1 MRLLAALVLTCGCVG
16 AVEPAWVSGFV
27 LHELTGQPIRRVQVT
42 LRPGRAG
49 EAAVGALTDDRGR
62 FEIVDIPP
70 GSYSLIVERDGFL
83 GSSLAR
89 LDGYRMPRFFRLNGG
104 DRLENLQ
111 VRLRPWSVI
120 AGRVR
125 HDDAEPAVATSV
137 LLYQQ
142 TRRRGR
148 SAYRVAATI
157 RTNDR
162 GEYRVYGLAPG
173 AYLMAARYDREGA
186 FERLVDSASAAGSES
201 YGVTFYPSA
210 SLISEAMPI
219 DVGVGQE
226 LLGVDVYL
234 KRVRK
239 RTVRGIVTSGWTG
252 RRLTGVN
259 LGLEQMDR
267 DNAGVLREPVKV
279 TFNRNGE
286 FEMRDVLPGRYLLVA
301 DTDEGG
307 RRLVARRP
315 LTVGE
320 ASIEGIELV
329 LAPEQAWTVRIRSD
343 DARLNV
349 KQLRVLFV
357 PGDATAPEVEARLT
371 EEGLFRATLQ
381 PDQTYDVYL
390 DNLPSDAYQ
399 KETTL
404 EGKLVRSVSTGRGEP
419 PAVLVVTVAK
429 SNSAVIG
436 QVMVDGWRVASGVNV
451 TLVPEPLEGRAAQY
465 RETFTNEYG
474 WFEITGIA
482 PGRYRAIAWSDEA
495 PCDFF
500 DAAAVAACGGGIV
513 EVTDSG
519 RFPIGLR
526 LQGSY

>member
-1 MRLLAALVLTCGCVG
+1 MRSLAALVMVCGWLD
-16 AVEPAWVSGFV
+16 AAERASISGFV
-27 LHELTGQPIRRVQVT
+27 LHELTGQPLRRVQIT
-42 LRPGRAG
+42 LRPARAG
-49 EAAVGALTDDRGR
+49 EAATGALTDDGGR
-62 FEIVDIPP
+62 FEVADIPA
-70 GSYSLIVERDGFL
+70 GSYSLVVERDGFL
-83 GSSLAR
+83 ASSLAR
-89 LDGYRMPRFFRLNGG
+89 QDGYRLPPYFRLNGG
-104 DRLENLQ
+104 DRLEDVR
-111 VRLRPWSVI
+111 VRLRPWSVV

-142 TRRRGR
+142 IRRRGR
-148 SAYRVAATI
+148 PAYRVAATT

-186 FERLVDSASAAGSES
+186 FERLVGSAAGTES

-210 SLISEAMPI
+210 SLIGEAMPI
-219 DVGVGQE
+219 EVGVGQE

-239 RTVRGIVTSGWTG
+239 RTIGGILTSGLTG

-267 DNAGVLREPVKV
+267 ENSGALREPVKV

-286 FEMRDVLPGRYLLVA
+286 FEMRDVLPGRYLIVA

-315 LTVGE
+315 MTVGE

-329 LAPEQAWTVRIRSD
+329 LAPEQTWTVRIRSG
-343 DARLNV
+343 DAGLNA

-357 PGDATAPEVEARLT
+357 PADATAPEVEARLT
-371 EEGLFRATLQ
+371 DEGLFRATLQ
-381 PDQTYDVYL
+381 PDQSYDVYI
-390 DNLPSDAYQ
+390 DNLPGDMYQ

-404 EGKLVRSVSTGRGEP
+404 EGREVRSLSTGRGEP
-419 PAVLVVTVAK
+419 PGVVLVTVAK

-451 TLVPEPLEGRAAQY
+451 TLIPEPMEGRAAQY

-500 DAAAVAACGGGIV
+500 DPAAVAACGGGIV
-513 EVTDSG
+513 EVTESG
-519 RFPIGLR
+519 RFPVGLR